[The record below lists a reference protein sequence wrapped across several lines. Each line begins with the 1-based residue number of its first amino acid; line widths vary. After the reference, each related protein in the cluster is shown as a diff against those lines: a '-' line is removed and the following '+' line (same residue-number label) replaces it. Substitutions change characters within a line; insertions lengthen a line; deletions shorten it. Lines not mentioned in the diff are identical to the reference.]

1 MRLTAIKAAAVM
13 ISVGPIIEPF
23 LHQIARA
30 IVPRF
35 ISSSAEAAGPLY
47 WTPPRMQTPYTTTR
61 AAFRHLQCRPI
72 MVATQLSLGG
82 NFTVRPGVGQVL
94 LTIECVNP
102 P

>member
-1 MRLTAIKAAAVM
+1 MNAAAVM
-13 ISVGPIIEPF
+13 ISVGPIIEP
-23 LHQIARA
+23 LLRQIARA

-61 AAFRHLQCRPI
+61 ATFRHQQCRPI
-72 MVATQLSLGG
+72 MVATPLSLGG
-82 NFTVRPGVGQVL
+82 NIAVRPGVGEVL